1 MNTNRKIK
9 IGILTIALGSS
20 GIPTF
25 AQDVAAVDT
34 IGAEETVS
42 EKHITQVPLELC
54 EQVSLVVM
62 FRKMALK
69 CSTSM

>member
-1 MNTNRKIK
+1 MNINRKIK

-25 AQDVAAVDT
+25 AQDVAAADT

-42 EKHITQVPLELC
+42 KKHITQVRLEN
-54 EQVSLVVM
+54 VS
-62 FRKMALK
+62 R
-69 CSTSM
+69 